1 MAAGDITLFQPFKLA
16 QNNGAESIDLDT
28 DDIRVMVLASTY
40 TPDFVDHDFISD
52 MDANEVA
59 AGTSYSAGGI
69 ALAGKS
75 MAISGG
81 NAVLDATDL
90 VIAQDATGF
99 TDGFYVVFYKYNAVN
114 TAARVIALGELG
126 ANKSIQGGPLTFNW
140 NAAGIL
146 AF

>member
-16 QNNGAESIDLDT
+16 QNNGVEPIDMDT
-28 DDIRVMVLASTY
+28 DDLRIMLLKSTY
-40 TPDFVDHDFISD
+40 TPDFVNHAFISS

-59 AGTSYSAGGI
+59 AGTSYTAGGI
-69 ALAGKS
+69 ALAGKT
-75 MAISGG
+75 MALVGG
-81 NAVLDATDL
+81 NAVLDANDV

-99 TDGFYVVFYKYNAVN
+99 TDAFYVAMYKYNAVN

-126 ANKSIQGGPLTFNW
+126 ANKSVQGGPLTLNW
-140 NAAGIL
+140 NVAGIL